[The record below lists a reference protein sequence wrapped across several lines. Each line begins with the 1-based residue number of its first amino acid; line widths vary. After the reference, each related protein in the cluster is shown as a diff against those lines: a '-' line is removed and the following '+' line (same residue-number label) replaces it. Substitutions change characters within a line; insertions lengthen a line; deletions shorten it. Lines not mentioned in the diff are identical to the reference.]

1 MLIRACMLNRS
12 NTVPLAAAILQKS
25 DTNKYHK

>member
-12 NTVPLAAAILQKS
+12 MIKTIRLCAGLFVVGCG
-25 DTNKYHK
+25 D